1 MGNKLNIQGKRWG
14 TIPNQCI
21 GKVTLPAL
29 NLPAGGWKIFV
40 LFDGGLY
47 AVVLTYLLRS
57 DDDFRFVVQY
67 GSCGGQ
73 YLILL
78 WRGNLL

>member
-1 MGNKLNIQGKRWG
+1 MGSKSNIQGKRWG
-14 TIPNQCI
+14 AIPNQCI

-47 AVVLTYLLRS
+47 AVASTYLLRS
-57 DDDFRFVVQY
+57 YDDFGFIV
-67 GSCGGQ
+67 
-73 YLILL
+73 
-78 WRGNLL
+78 